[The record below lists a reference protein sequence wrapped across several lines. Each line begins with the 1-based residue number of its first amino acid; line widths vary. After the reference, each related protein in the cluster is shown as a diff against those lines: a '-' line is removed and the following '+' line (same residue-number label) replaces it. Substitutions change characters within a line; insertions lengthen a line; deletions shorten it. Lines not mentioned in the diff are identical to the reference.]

1 MCPSTYVSGQVHSQ
15 RSGRGEAY
23 LQSVDKSYCSGSDA
37 AAEMGPSAHGH
48 YSGHCGTHWKHQG
61 RFWCLSY
68 ITKET
73 FRGLSLVCKVSIKE
87 LVNVPAPR
95 CEEEGFLPS
104 PLAPR
109 PLLGVRVAFCTTP
122 LPFLGCSS
130 TFCCI
135 LLLGKVGEFGL
146 CSKTVS
152 PCRQEMNPLLA
163 F

>member
-104 PLAPR
+104 PRLPGRCWVCVWLSVPPPCPSWAAPA
-109 PLLGVRVAFCTTP
+109 PSAASSCWVKLGNLVFVQR
-122 LPFLGCSS
+122 LSHL
-130 TFCCI
+130 
-135 LLLGKVGEFGL
+135 VGR
-146 CSKTVS
+146 K
-152 PCRQEMNPLLA
+152 
-163 F
+163 